1 MSIFRDDIL
10 AGKTAFVTGGGS
22 GICKGITRALMDHG
36 CNAVIVSR
44 TQERLDAAAVELEAA
59 TGQTCIGMA
68 ADVRNIEQVD
78 QVVRAATERFGKLD
92 FVINGAAGNFL
103 SPAAGLSPKG
113 FRTVMEIDTQGT
125 FNVSRAAFDHSLRD
139 HGGHILNVSATLHYT
154 GVPMQTHAGAAK
166 AAIDAMARHMAVEWG
181 PLGIRV
187 NCIAPG
193 PIDDTEGMSRL
204 APGGMKEKIENI
216 IPLKRFGRID
226 EIGDAAVF
234 LCSDAAKYIT
244 GEVLVVDGGAW
255 MTFGGGING
264 IWS

>member
-22 GICKGITRALMDHG
+22 GICKGITRALMQHG
-36 CNAVIVSR
+36 CDAVIVSR
-44 TQERLDAAAVELEAA
+44 NQDRLDGAAVELSEE
-59 TGQTCIGMA
+59 TGRTCVGMA
-68 ADVRNIEQVD
+68 CDVRHVEQVNE
-78 QVVRAATERFGKLD
+78 VIESAVERFGKFD
-92 FVINGAAGNFL
+92 IIVNGAAGNFL
-103 SPAAGLSPKG
+103 SPAAMLSPKG

-125 FNVSRAAFDHSLRD
+125 YNVTRAAFDHTLQA

-154 GVPMQTHAGAAK
+154 GVPLQTHAGAAK
-166 AAIDAMARHMAVEWG
+166 AAIDAMTRHLAVEWG

-204 APGGMKEKIENI
+204 APGGTKAKIEAT

-234 LCSDAAKYIT
+234 LCSDAATYIT

-255 MTFGGGING
+255 MTFGGAIHS